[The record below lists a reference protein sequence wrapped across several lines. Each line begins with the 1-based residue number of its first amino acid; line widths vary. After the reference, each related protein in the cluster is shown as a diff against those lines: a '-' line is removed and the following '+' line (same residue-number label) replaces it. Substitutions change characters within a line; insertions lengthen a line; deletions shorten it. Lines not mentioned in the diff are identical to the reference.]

1 MTVDSSLLW
10 GATESNTY
18 QGGQHINRDNWKFTL
33 REMPLQVLED
43 NIYEQRARRRLE
55 ADARAD
61 AGTLHAAGPQDVA
74 AEPLP
79 SSSGKIPDEGGLASE
94 SPAEP
99 METGQGSASQS
110 KVPSSS
116 ADKGTGN
123 RLCLSFPRVF
133 SCLTYG
139 SQRANADDLQHL
151 EASCNLHVAAAYP
164 NESIRASCD

>member
-1 MTVDSSLLW
+1 MD
-10 GATESNTY
+10 
-18 QGGQHINRDNWKFTL
+18 RDNWKFTS

-61 AGTLHAAGPQDVA
+61 AASLHAAGPQDVA

-79 SSSGKIPDEGGLASE
+79 SSSKQNPDEGGLASE
-94 SPAEP
+94 RPAEP

-123 RLCLSFPRVF
+123 RFCLSSTSILLSHVWFPKGQ
-133 SCLTYG
+133 S
-139 SQRANADDLQHL
+139 
-151 EASCNLHVAAAYP
+151 
-164 NESIRASCD
+164 